1 MQGIINRQTGCGQ
14 PHTHT
19 IERREHLSDQQIS
32 HFLDFIMS
40 PAVMTDV
47 PFGEKHVK
55 LTTGE
60 QIDVP
65 KIIQIVLEVE

>member
-1 MQGIINRQTGCGQ
+1 MARKHSQTTGCGQ

-19 IERREHLSDQQIS
+19 IERREHLSDLQIR

-47 PFGEKHVK
+47 PFGEINLKPS
-55 LTTGE
+55 TGE
-60 QIDVP
+60 
-65 KIIQIVLEVE
+65 KN